1 MKKFLKYTLIIF
13 AFIMLISVNKNAKA
27 ATYGKLTYKVQDDG
41 TIIITGCDR
50 DVSGNLTIPSEIDGR
65 KVTSIGDWAFYNRS
79 SLTDITIP
87 DSVTS
92 IDKYAFLYCS
102 SLTNINVSND
112 NKVYSSEDGVLFNKD
127 KTKIIQYPEGKK
139 STSYTIPNSVT
150 SIGEGAFYNCSSLTN
165 ISIPNSV
172 TSIGD
177 GTFVRCSS
185 LTDITIPNSVTSIG
199 DEAFDACSSLTNIN
213 VSNDNKVYS
222 SEDGVLFNKDKTEIT
237 RYPEGKK
244 STSYTI
250 PNSVNSIG
258 GRAFAFCSSLKNIT
272 IPNSVTSIG
281 NGAFAVCS
289 SLKNITIPNSVTSIG
304 DGTFVRCSSLTN
316 ITIPNSV
323 TSIGDEAFNFCSSLT
338 NIDVSNDNKVYSS
351 EDGVLFNKDKTKII
365 KYPEGKKDTSY
376 TIPNSVTS
384 IGARVFKNCSS
395 LTNITIPNSVTSID
409 EFAFQY
415 CSSLKK
421 VLCFGN
427 NVTLENEAFSNC
439 PSDMKIYAK
448 NGLEGYDKNGWEKY
462 SGNIVRYNEA
472 LKQPTITFKSR
483 NQTEKVELA
492 DDNVFKSLVAISSYS
507 VENSGVVS
515 VDGYLN
521 EKPKKNGTTFVN
533 INVKYK
539 DGPEV
544 TLKQNVDVDVK
555 STGVKLSDSNIT
567 FTNKNNLTKK
577 LTATVLPQDSA
588 FQDVTWK
595 SSDTNIATVD
605 NEGNVTAKGRGTCKI
620 TATTTDGYNS
630 VGTCNV
636 TVDVKAE
643 EISLDKTEYKFT
655 TVEKMKLTPSF
666 VPSVAKQNVK
676 WTSTNE
682 KVATVDSNGNITP
695 LKYGRCR
702 IRATT
707 IDGTNLTA
715 ECIVDVGVPASKIYL
730 EKNSVTITST
740 KQKENVRA
748 TVEPVQAFP
757 GATYK
762 SSDTKVAKVGGGGNI
777 TPVGNGICKITATT
791 VDGTNLTSSSC
802 NVTVAIKSTGVKLS
816 EKNISFTNK
825 TNLKKKLTAIVLP
838 QESAFQDV
846 IWKSSNTNIA
856 TVDENGTVTA
866 VGSGT
871 CKITATT
878 KDGYNSVGTCEV
890 IVDIKT
896 EDISMDKTSYIFSKA
911 GSVKLTATVSPKES
925 NKNLKWSSSDEKVAK
940 VNNDGTVTA
949 VGSGTCKIT
958 ATTVDGTNLSV
969 SCNIKVDIKAEKISL
984 NKTSYTFNEPR
995 ALELTATVQPKE
1007 ASKNLKWTSSD
1018 EKVAKVTT
1026 GGVVVPVGKGS
1037 CKITVETTDGTNL
1050 SAGCSITSNITY
1062 IRGDITRDG
1071 KVDMEDVYTAVKRLA
1086 RGTLSDED
1094 KLIIEVTNDG
1104 RVDMEDIYKMLKYIA
1119 GKITVL

>member
-1 MKKFLKYTLIIF
+1 M
-13 AFIMLISVNKNAKA
+13 
-27 ATYGKLTYKVQDDG
+27 
-41 TIIITGCDR
+41 
-50 DVSGNLTIPSEIDGR
+50 
-65 KVTSIGDWAFYNRS
+65 
-79 SLTDITIP
+79 
-87 DSVTS
+87 
-92 IDKYAFLYCS
+92 
-102 SLTNINVSND
+102 
-112 NKVYSSEDGVLFNKD
+112 YSSENGVLFNKD
-127 KTKIIQYPEGKK
+127 RTKIIVYPRGKEN
-139 STSYTIPNSVT
+139 TSYTIPDGVT
-150 SIGEGAFYNCSSLTN
+150 SVGEYAFLYCNALTN
-165 ISIPNSV
+165 ITISNSV

-177 GTFVRCSS
+177 M
-185 LTDITIPNSVTSIG
+185 
-199 DEAFDACSSLTNIN
+199 AF
-213 VSNDNKVYS
+213 
-222 SEDGVLFNKDKTEIT
+222 
-237 RYPEGKK
+237 RYC
-244 STSYTI
+244 
-250 PNSVNSIG
+250 N
-258 GRAFAFCSSLKNIT
+258 
-272 IPNSVTSIG
+272 
-281 NGAFAVCS
+281 
-289 SLKNITIPNSVTSIG
+289 
-304 DGTFVRCSSLTN
+304 
-316 ITIPNSV
+316 
-323 TSIGDEAFNFCSSLT
+323 
-338 NIDVSNDNKVYSS
+338 
-351 EDGVLFNKDKTKII
+351 
-365 KYPEGKKDTSY
+365 
-376 TIPNSVTS
+376 
-384 IGARVFKNCSS
+384 
-395 LTNITIPNSVTSID
+395 
-409 EFAFQY
+409 
-415 CSSLKK
+415 SLKK

-427 NVTLENEAFSNC
+427 NVTLGSEAFSDC
-439 PSDMKIYAK
+439 PSDMKIYVK

-462 SGNIVRYNEA
+462 SDNIVRYNEA

-492 DDNVFKSLVAISSYS
+492 DDDIFKSLVAISSYS
-507 VENSGVVS
+507 VGNSGVVS

-521 EKPKKNGTTFVN
+521 ENPKKNGTTFVN

-539 DGPEV
+539 DGPKV
-544 TLKQNVDVDVK
+544 TLKQNVVVDVK
-555 STGVKLSDSNIT
+555 STGVKLSDSDIT
-567 FTNKNNLTKK
+567 FTDKNNLTKK
-577 LTATVLPQDSA
+577 LTATVLPQESA

-630 VGTCNV
+630 VGTCDV

-676 WTSTNE
+676 WTSNNEKIATVDSDGNVTPLKYGRCRIRATTTDGTNLKAECIVDVIVPASKITFEKDIVKITSLTQNQKVLATVEPLQAFPGVKYESSDE

-707 IDGTNLTA
+707 TDGTNLKA

-740 KQKENVRA
+740 KQKENVGA
-748 TVEPVQAFP
+748 MVEPVQAFP

-762 SSDTKVAKVGGGGNI
+762 SSDTKIATVDGKGNV
-777 TPVGNGICKITATT
+777 TPVGNGTCRITATT
-791 VDGTNLTSSSC
+791 VDGTNLTSSC
-802 NVTVAIKSTGVKLS
+802 NVTVAIKSTGVELS
-816 EKNISFTNK
+816 ENNISFTNK
-825 TNLKKKLTAIVLP
+825 TNLKKKLTATVLP
-838 QESAFQDV
+838 QDSAFQDV
-846 IWKSSNTNIA
+846 TWKSSNTNIA
-856 TVDENGTVTA
+856 TVDEDGTVTA

-890 IVDIKT
+890 LVDIKT
-896 EDISMDKTSYIFSKA
+896 EEISMDKTSYTFSKA
-911 GSVKLTATVSPKES
+911 GSVKLTATVSPKEAS
-925 NKNLKWSSSDEKVAK
+925 KNLKWSSSDEKVAK

-958 ATTVDGTNLSV
+958 VETTDGTNLSV
-969 SCNIKVDIKAEKISL
+969 SCNIKVDIKSEKISL
-984 NKTSYTFNEPR
+984 DKASYTFNEPR
-995 ALELTATVQPKE
+995 ALELTATVLPKE

-1018 EKVAKVTT
+1018 EKVAKVTA

-1037 CKITVETTDGTNL
+1037 CEITVETTDGTNL

>member
-1 MKKFLKYTLIIF
+1 M
-13 AFIMLISVNKNAKA
+13 
-27 ATYGKLTYKVQDDG
+27 
-41 TIIITGCDR
+41 
-50 DVSGNLTIPSEIDGR
+50 
-65 KVTSIGDWAFYNRS
+65 
-79 SLTDITIP
+79 
-87 DSVTS
+87 
-92 IDKYAFLYCS
+92 
-102 SLTNINVSND
+102 
-112 NKVYSSEDGVLFNKD
+112 
-127 KTKIIQYPEGKK
+127 
-139 STSYTIPNSVT
+139 
-150 SIGEGAFYNCSSLTN
+150 
-165 ISIPNSV
+165 
-172 TSIGD
+172 
-177 GTFVRCSS
+177 
-185 LTDITIPNSVTSIG
+185 
-199 DEAFDACSSLTNIN
+199 
-213 VSNDNKVYS
+213 YS
-222 SEDGVLFNKDKTEIT
+222 SEDGVLFNKDKTEII

-244 STSYTI
+244 NTSYTI
-250 PNSVNSIG
+250 PNGVTSIKDGTFNGCKNLTSVTIPNGVTSIDDCTFDGCNS
-258 GRAFAFCSSLKNIT
+258 LENIT
-272 IPNSVTSIG
+272 IPNSVTSIW
-281 NGAFAVCS
+281 NRAFFDCS
-289 SLKNITIPNSVTSIG
+289 SLENITIPDSVTSIWS
-304 DGTFVRCSSLTN
+304 D
-316 ITIPNSV
+316 
-323 TSIGDEAFNFCSSLT
+323 AF
-338 NIDVSNDNKVYSS
+338 
-351 EDGVLFNKDKTKII
+351 
-365 KYPEGKKDTSY
+365 
-376 TIPNSVTS
+376 
-384 IGARVFKNCSS
+384 RNC
-395 LTNITIPNSVTSID
+395 N
-409 EFAFQY
+409 
-415 CSSLKK
+415 SLKK

-427 NVTLENEAFSNC
+427 NVTLGNEVFSNC
-439 PSDMKIYAK
+439 PSDMKIYVK

-462 SGNIVRYNEA
+462 SDNIVRYNEA

-492 DDNVFKSLVAISSYS
+492 DDIFKSLVAISSYS
-507 VENSGVVS
+507 VGNSGVVS

-521 EKPKKNGTTFVN
+521 ENPKKNGTTFVN

-539 DGPEV
+539 DGPKV
-544 TLKQNVDVDVK
+544 TLKQNVVVDVK
-555 STGVKLSDSNIT
+555 STGVKLSDIT
-567 FTNKNNLTKK
+567 FTDKNNLTKK

-595 SSDTNIATVD
+595 SSDTKIATVD

-630 VGTCNV
+630 VGTCDV

-676 WTSTNE
+676 WTSNNE

-715 ECIVDVGVPASKIYL
+715 ECVVDVGVPASKIYL

-748 TVEPVQAFP
+748 IVEPVQAFP
-757 GATYK
+757 GAIYK
-762 SSDTKVAKVGGGGNI
+762 SSDTKVAKVDGSGNI

-825 TNLKKKLTAIVLP
+825 TNLKKKLTAMVLP
-838 QESAFQDV
+838 QDSAFQDV
-846 IWKSSNTNIA
+846 TWKSSNTNIA

-940 VNNDGTVTA
+940 VKNDGTVTA

-1018 EKVAKVTT
+1018 EKVAKVTA

-1050 SAGCSITSNITY
+1050 SESCSITSNITY

>member
-27 ATYGKLTYKVQDDG
+27 ATYGNLKYEVQDDG

-50 DVSGNLTIPSEIDGR
+50 DVSGSITIPSEIDGR
-65 KVTSIGDWAFYNRS
+65 KVTRIATDSFNGCKN
-79 SLTDITIP
+79 LTRVTIP

-92 IDKYAFLYCS
+92 IGNSAFNY
-102 SLTNINVSND
+102 
-112 NKVYSSEDGVLFNKD
+112 
-127 KTKIIQYPEGKK
+127 
-139 STSYTIPNSVT
+139 
-150 SIGEGAFYNCSSLTN
+150 
-165 ISIPNSV
+165 
-172 TSIGD
+172 
-177 GTFVRCSS
+177 
-185 LTDITIPNSVTSIG
+185 
-199 DEAFDACSSLTNIN
+199 CSSLTNIN

-244 STSYTI
+244 DTSY
-250 PNSVNSIG
+250 
-258 GRAFAFCSSLKNIT
+258 T

-281 NGAFAVCS
+281 NRAFA
-289 SLKNITIPNSVTSIG
+289 N
-304 DGTFVRCSSLTN
+304 CSSLTN

-323 TSIGDEAFNFCSSLT
+323 TSIESWAFASCSSLKNVT
-338 NIDVSNDNKVYSS
+338 IPNSITS
-351 EDGVLFNKDKTKII
+351 I
-365 KYPEGKKDTSY
+365 KNGTFSGCKNLTRV

-384 IGARVFKNCSS
+384 IGDWTFQYCNSLRYITIPNSVTNIGFEAFSSCTFLTNITIPNSITSIEDGTFKNCSS
-395 LTNITIPNSVTSID
+395 FTNITIPDSVTSIGNGAFNNCYSLTDITIPNSVTSID

-427 NVTLENEAFSNC
+427 NVTLENKAFSNC

-492 DDNVFKSLVAISSYS
+492 DDDIFKSLVAISSYS
-507 VENSGVVS
+507 VGNSGVVS

-544 TLKQNVDVDVK
+544 TLKQNVVVDVK
-555 STGVKLSDSNIT
+555 STGVKLSDSDIT

-620 TATTTDGYNS
+620 TATTDGYNS

-730 EKNSVTITST
+730 EKNIVTITST

-762 SSDTKVAKVGGGGNI
+762 SSDTKVAKVDGSGNI

-846 IWKSSNTNIA
+846 TWKSSDTNIA

-925 NKNLKWSSSDEKVAK
+925 NKNLKWGSSDEKVAK
-940 VNNDGTVTA
+940 VD
-949 VGSGTCKIT
+949 GSGNITPVGNGVCKIT

-1018 EKVAKVTT
+1018 EKVAKVTA